1 MKIEAI
7 MKIRLR
13 MFAIL
18 RERSGISEMEIE
30 LADGATVGEAME
42 EAGRKIKG
50 IAELLPRTAAAVNL
64 VYAGAKDRLRDGDE
78 LALIPPVSGG

>member
-1 MKIEAI
+1 

-18 RERSGISEMEIE
+18 RERSGISDAEIE
-30 LADGATVGEAME
+30 LAEDATVAAAME
-42 EAGRKIKG
+42 EVGRRFGKI
-50 IAELLPRTAAAVNL
+50 ADLLPRTMAAVNRS
-64 VYAGAKDRLRDGDE
+64 YAEAKDHLREGDE